1 MNSNN
6 LNSYLILDSLSDG
19 SKYGLEII
27 EHISQKTGGQII
39 MKKPSLYSSLTR
51 MEKKGLISSSYWGDS
66 EIGGKRHY
74 YTITNS
80 GKVELS
86 ALVDEYQNQDLTTTS
101 LNSEPVK
108 DDGVFLDSNKR
119 IDTIGSSSNS
129 IEDNTNNSSQTQPQ
143 NSNDMTYSKS
153 EIEAYENT
161 THTVENKDKSEEA
174 PKDIDE
180 DESTSEKPMFLQQ
193 NNMFDTQKVEQTS
206 DDDDDES
213 DVLENQM
220 DIFSLPPQNQ
230 SSQEARTQNNE
241 NYLTNNVSDNVS
253 TSSNNT
259 SDNISSTVSNNNQQ
273 TQTNLFESNFVA
285 QNSQTSAEN
294 NDTNVATSSDQ
305 EKMDYYQNK
314 LTSNE
319 TSRPQESEQD
329 PKDDAVMLDD
339 NDRIASMQE
348 QNRRIYDTSLELKK
362 YRKRKS
368 FSENQIEMAVIY
380 EKDEDRRI
388 QKDRIEQLK
397 KSMLNARQNGYNS
410 DEIYNNYI
418 KNENSHTSDINS
430 DINYSNNTEQGKKY
444 VDLSTPNASNFSTQT
459 TSNYATQSASNYQTQ
474 AVSNY
479 QTQPASN
486 NSSSANKTE
495 EVEEIKDDAIF
506 ITEPVID
513 RQQIPIQKKITPPN
527 IDINIYDNNLPAP
540 KRDTNLEP
548 TYKDMMAKLFENKKE
563 KVKQPE
569 NVVIEQEQKVENF
582 ADYDNLKKYYSS
594 HNISFKE
601 YNKTSIK
608 RVHNTNL
615 LNFVLST
622 ILLALSGIG
631 SAIFYAII
639 KHTNNLHASTNF
651 MFYTLPIIFLV
662 YTIYT
667 LIRYKVS
674 ISRKPALIY
683 NSVINWAVFIFAT
696 VIVFIINIC
705 CGMQFETM
713 AQYMTSLL
721 LPIYG
726 LLLILPVNY
735 YFKWFT
741 YRKFGK

>member
-80 GKVELS
+80 GKAELS

-101 LNSEPVK
+101 LNSEPIK
-108 DDGVFLDSNKR
+108 DDGVFLDSNDR
-119 IDTIGSSSNS
+119 FDTVGSSSNS
-129 IEDNTNNSSQTQPQ
+129 IKDNKNKTLQTQSQ
-143 NSNDMTYSKS
+143 NSDAEVYFKS
-153 EIEAYENT
+153 EIEAYENA
-161 THTVENKDKSEEA
+161 THTDENKDESKET

-206 DDDDDES
+206 DDNDDES

-220 DIFSLPPQNQ
+220 DIFSLPPKNQ
-230 SSQEARTQNNE
+230 SSQETNAQDSE
-241 NYLTNNVSDNVS
+241 NYLTNNASENVS
-253 TSSNNT
+253 TSSNNI
-259 SDNISSTVSNNNQQ
+259 SDNVSSTVSNNNQQ

-285 QNSQTSAEN
+285 QNSQSLAEN
-294 NDTNVATSSDQ
+294 NDNVATSADQ
-305 EKMDYYQNK
+305 EKMNYYQNK
-314 LTSNE
+314 LTSSE
-319 TSRPQESEQD
+319 TSRPQENEQGQ
-329 PKDDAVMLDD
+329 KDDAVMLDD

-368 FSENQIEMAVIY
+368 FSENQIEMAVVY
-380 EKDEDRRI
+380 EKDEDRQI

-410 DEIYNNYI
+410 DEIYDNYI
-418 KNENSHTSDINS
+418 KNENSHTSDTNS
-430 DINYSNNTEQGKKY
+430 DFDYSNNAEQGKKY
-444 VDLSTPNASNFSTQT
+444 VDLSTPTASNLVSQT
-459 TSNYATQSASNYQTQ
+459 TSNYSTQSASNHTTQ
-474 AVSNY
+474 SALNY

-486 NSSSANKTE
+486 NSSSANNTE
-495 EVEEIKDDAIF
+495 EIEGIKDDAIF
-506 ITEPVID
+506 ITGPVID

-527 IDINIYDNNLPAP
+527 IDINIYDDNLPAP

-569 NVVIEQEQKVENF
+569 NVVVEQEQKVENF

-639 KHTNNLHASTNF
+639 KHTNNLHVSTNF
-651 MFYTLPIIFLV
+651 MFYTLPIIFLI

-674 ISRKPALIY
+674 MSRKPALIY